1 MVTLRKNVREKNVGR
16 EGKGRRKSTE
26 IEEGKRTRERLK
38 EGLEGER
45 ESEGKRKKRGGR
57 GRGRRG
63 IEESKYNVSSLTCMF
78 NKK

>member
-1 MVTLRKNVREKNVGR
+1 MGR
-16 EGKGRRKSTE
+16 EGKEERKSTE